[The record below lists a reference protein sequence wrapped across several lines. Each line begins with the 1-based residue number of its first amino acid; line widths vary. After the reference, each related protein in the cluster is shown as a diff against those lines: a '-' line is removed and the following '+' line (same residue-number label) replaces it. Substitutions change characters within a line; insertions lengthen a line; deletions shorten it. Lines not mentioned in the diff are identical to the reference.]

1 MGGAGRVGGA
11 RAPVRVQLVQAV
23 GGGGHVALGPVQEAL
38 AGSARPHHAG
48 GGGGGHHQPAALL
61 PAAAVAVAR
70 VLGAFVPAGR
80 RLGGVAGQRGCG
92 GRRELRF
99 VGLTEGGR

>member
-1 MGGAGRVGGA
+1 MGGARRVGGA
-11 RAPVRVQLVQAV
+11 GASVWVQLVQAV

-38 AGSARPHHAG
+38 DASACPHHAG

-70 VLGAFVPAGR
+70 VLGALVPAGC

-92 GRRELRF
+92 GRRE
-99 VGLTEGGR
+99 GGER